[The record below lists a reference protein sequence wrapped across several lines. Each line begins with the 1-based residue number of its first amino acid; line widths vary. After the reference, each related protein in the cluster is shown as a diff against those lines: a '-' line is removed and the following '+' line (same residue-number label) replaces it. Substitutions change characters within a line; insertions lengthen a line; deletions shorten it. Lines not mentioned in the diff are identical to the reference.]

1 MLAKAI
7 FVPLGDQLEPESCTS
22 LYVNLIGLLPSAAFM
37 VYISWLPSLLLSKA
51 IFVPLGDQLGNE
63 SHSVLYVN
71 LVRLL
76 PSAAFM
82 VYMSPVTS
90 LSLKKAIFVPS
101 GDHLGSESHAGLF
114 VNLIGLL
121 PSAAFMVYISW
132 FAMFPS
138 SVLSLLVLKA
148 IFVPSGDQ
156 LGLESSARL
165 SVSRVNPLP
174 SAFMTYMLL
183 FPSLSLSKAIFV

>member
-1 MLAKAI
+1 MLANAI
-7 FVPLGDQLEPESCTS
+7 FVPLDDQLEPESCTS

-51 IFVPLGDQLGNE
+51 IFVPL
-63 SHSVLYVN
+63 
-71 LVRLL
+71 
-76 PSAAFM
+76 
-82 VYMSPVTS
+82 
-90 LSLKKAIFVPS
+90 